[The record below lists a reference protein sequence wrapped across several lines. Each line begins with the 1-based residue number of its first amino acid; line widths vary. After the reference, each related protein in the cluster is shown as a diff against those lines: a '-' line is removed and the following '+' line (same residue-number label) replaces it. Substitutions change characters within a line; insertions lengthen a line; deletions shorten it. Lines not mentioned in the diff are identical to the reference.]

1 MADHPCSFGPL
12 ALGLVHAE
20 QVGEPVE
27 VGLRDGGVHAG
38 EAPQVLLELRT
49 QVAEHRHLLLVDGV
63 GDVGLVDLRG
73 ALPVG
78 DHAVVGSLLV
88 VDDGA
93 ALG

>member
-1 MADHPCSFGPL
+1 MAGSM
-12 ALGLVHAE
+12 
-20 QVGEPVE
+20 PVKRCRYR
-27 VGLRDGGVHAG
+27 LSY
-38 EAPQVLLELRT
+38 EL
-49 QVAEHRHLLLVDGV
+49 

-93 ALG
+93 ALGQVVPRAP